1 MINISD
7 QDMAVNSGGLEWKLK
22 FRNGKPTANKLI
34 SVLTRINNLTE
45 VLHELGIDIQVSS
58 QTLIER
64 MVEDHKLLVTRP
76 AGIPVDQTPVEKPEV
91 KETPTPKPAG
101 KLKGKSDRVS
111 PWMYRFIN
119 GWHDRNTLVKAF
131 REKFPAAKIT
141 DDEILSNWDKNHPS
155 KPASET
161 PAAIPASGIIV
172 GSKVKQVKGKDRING
187 TGTVCGVR
195 DNGATF
201 RVQFQHRTLLLPADH
216 FELVTGVAS
225 S

>member
-1 MINISD
+1 MFAPENTT
-7 QDMAVNSGGLEWKLK
+7 
-22 FRNGKPTANKLI
+22 KPDKTPEK
-34 SVLTRINNLTE
+34 E
-45 VLHELGIDIQVSS
+45 
-58 QTLIER
+58 
-64 MVEDHKLLVTRP
+64 
-76 AGIPVDQTPVEKPEV
+76 PVKKD
-91 KETPTPKPAG
+91 
-101 KLKGKSDRVS
+101 KSDRVS

-141 DDEILSNWDKNHPS
+141 DDEILSNWDKNHPQQ
-155 KPASET
+155 PVSET
-161 PAAIPASGIIV
+161 PATIPASGIIV